1 MSLAISDILRV
12 TCIVRVFTGK
22 KDCRQ
27 TNDHA
32 LILCGTDVRDESVW
46 FVITFAHVQVY
57 MNHTMSQK
65 VKVPEQAFC
74 VVGTKQVSE
83 LFLVHAA
90 ELSALDVVVPGHFHV
105 PEFEF
110 IAGPLQPLLYVPLRP
125 GLGIYGGNG

>member
-1 MSLAISDILRV
+1 M
-12 TCIVRVFTGK
+12 
-22 KDCRQ
+22 
-27 TNDHA
+27 
-32 LILCGTDVRDESVW
+32 
-46 FVITFAHVQVY
+46 
-57 MNHTMSQK
+57 
-65 VKVPEQAFC
+65 
-74 VVGTKQVSE
+74 GTKQVSE